1 MIMSKYTWSRPRNPS
16 TRRPVAFFQMRS
28 PFADDRAAL
37 HEEELEEG
45 HARVPL
51 ASHGE
56 DRAFVKDTRRQEYFS
71 CGCCRGY
78 LGDEH
83 RFRRMASSSKPL
95 YWTPSSRQ
103 SRLIPLKTA
112 VA

>member
-1 MIMSKYTWSRPRNPS
+1 
-16 TRRPVAFFQMRS
+16 MRS

-37 HEEELEEG
+37 HEEKEG

-56 DRAFVKDTRRQEYFS
+56 GRAFVKDARHQEYFS

-83 RFRRMASSSKPL
+83 RFRRGWPVV
-95 YWTPSSRQ
+95 Q
-103 SRLIPLKTA
+103 SLCIGLIRPGSQG
-112 VA
+112 